1 MKKFLR
7 DLAEK
12 LEYERWLTR
21 NVAPRNVAVQAP
33 AAPAVQ
39 EPVRTSNASTQTS
52 PPEMIDAGVFLI

>member
-21 NVAPRNVAVQAP
+21 NVAPRNVAPQNVAVQAP
-33 AAPAVQ
+33 AAPAQ
-39 EPVRTSNASTQTS
+39 SDASTQTEKVGS
-52 PPEMIDAGVFLI
+52 VDVGVFLI